1 MISRTVFLPV
11 AVVLLLVALWTG
23 SARAQS
29 DAAPK
34 PGSDEAATLVVFND
48 NDPVSVNLAASYA
61 DKRGIPFSQ
70 MVALSCPVTEEITR
84 EQYEQTI
91 ATPLREMLVAR
102 GWWKL
107 APGSERV
114 AESSIRFVALMRGIP
129 LKIAPMA
136 QPGARDGGR
145 QVPRPFRHNAAAV
158 DSELA
163 CLGLATGQI
172 TGPVDNPYFGAR
184 TPAGEF
190 SHPGLLLVCRLDAAT
205 PATVQRMIDDSVR
218 VEKEGLWG
226 FAYIDSRN
234 TKEAG
239 LRVGDEWL
247 RRIAD
252 EVMRGGIPWVHENTP
267 HLFPRPYPM
276 RDAALY
282 YGWYSAQ
289 LKGPF
294 EESGFRFAPGAVAV
308 HIHSF
313 SAATLREP
321 LRNWCAPLLE
331 RGAVATLGNVYEP
344 YLQMTPDL
352 ARFHQRLRDGA
363 TFAEAAYSSQRVLS
377 WMTTFIGDPLYR
389 PFKGW
394 AKKSAPAGR
403 EAYGAYR
410 EGVRQW
416 FGDRRSAG
424 EAALARKGKELKSGL
439 LFEGRAA
446 LQLSAND
453 TAAALASLEEAR
465 RYYTGAADRLRC
477 SFHAVGLLLNLKK
490 PKEALALARSEISAY
505 PDEKATALLKAIV
518 HQLTTPPPTPG
529 SQSSPKPGAKRA
541 P

>member
-1 MISRTVFLPV
+1 MILRTAF
-11 AVVLLLVALWTG
+11 AFLLLVAFLTG
-23 SARAQS
+23 EVAAQRT
-29 DAAPK
+29 AAPK
-34 PGSDEAATLVVFND
+34 PGSDEAATLVVFNES
-48 NDPVSVNLAASYA
+48 DPSSVNLAASYA

-70 MVALSCPVTEEITR
+70 MVALACPASEEITR

-107 APGSERV
+107 APGSEKV
-114 AESSIRFVALMRGIP
+114 VESSIRFVALMRGIP
-129 LKIAPMA
+129 LKIAPMPE
-136 QPGARDGGR
+136 PGPRDSSR
-145 QVPRPFRHNAAAV
+145 QVPQPFRHNSAAV

-163 CLGLATGQI
+163 CLGMAVRQI
-172 TGPVDNPYFGAR
+172 TGPVDNPYYGAR
-184 TPAGEF
+184 MSLKEF

-218 VEKEGLWG
+218 AEKEGLWG
-226 FAYIDSRN
+226 FAYIDSRH
-234 TKEAG
+234 TKEGG

-247 RRIAD
+247 QRIAD
-252 EVMRGGIPWVHENTP
+252 EVMRAGIPWVHENTP
-267 HLFPRPYPM
+267 QLFPRPYPM

-282 YGWYSAQ
+282 YGWYSGQ
-289 LKGPF
+289 VQGPF
-294 EESGFRFAPGAVAV
+294 EEPGFRFAPGAVAV

-331 RGAVATLGNVYEP
+331 RGAAATLGNVYEP

-363 TFAEAAYSSQRVLS
+363 TFAEAAYASQKVLS

-394 AKKSAPAGR
+394 AKKSPPAGK

-410 EGVRQW
+410 AGARQW
-416 FGDRRSAG
+416 FGDRRSTG

-446 LQLSAND
+446 LQLSAGD
-453 TAAALASLEEAR
+453 TAAALASLEQAR
-465 RYYTGAADRLRC
+465 RFYSQAGDRLRC
-477 SFHAVGLLLNLKK
+477 SFHAVGLLLNLKR
-490 PKEALALARSEISAY
+490 PKEALALARSEIAAY
-505 PDEKATALLKAIV
+505 PNEKATVLLKAIV
-518 HQLTTPPPTPG
+518 HQLTTPPPTP
-529 SQSSPKPGAKRA
+529 A
-541 P
+541 PNAGTKAAP